1 MTLGEKIR
9 KYRTMKGLTQQE
21 LGLKVGFSAATADSR
36 IRKYERDV
44 MAPKDDIR
52 RRLADVLDVD
62 MSALS
67 DIDISSELDIMQVLF
82 FLEEE
87 YGLELVRT
95 KDKTSIVFDNDNPKL
110 ALLLSYIYTWSVHKK
125 NLPSGDDEASYEA
138 DLKYRKWKARF
149 PKDVN
154 HFWDAQR
161 KAIDEKYEIL
171 VAKISST
178 HHKIQYLSEFLILLR
193 KLVEVGISIETGHR
207 RFGVGDGGLI
217 LTFSTSQLI
226 NTNSRSVER
235 AFAEF
240 LYDINT
246 MKEYGMPYYIDL
258 STDEAG
264 TKISY
269 TLRWSALGALGIE
282 IEKIQEHEKNKSALS
297 DFEIEMFEDSFN
309 NKLSQYKLNLKEEL
323 SFRYGKN

>member
-52 RRLADVLDVD
+52 MKLADALDVD

-67 DIDISSELDIMQVLF
+67 DIDISTELDVMQVLF

-95 KDKTSIVFDNDNPKL
+95 KDKTSFVFDNKNPKL
-110 ALLLSYIYTWSVHKK
+110 ALLMSYLYTWSVEKK
-125 NLPSGDDEASYEA
+125 NLPTGDDEASYEA
-138 DLKYRKWKARF
+138 DLKYRQWKARF

-154 HFWDAQR
+154 FFWDNQFDL
-161 KAIDEKYEIL
+161 IETKYLRYVSGNSET
-171 VAKISST
+171 KS
-178 HHKIQYLSEFLILLR
+178 KIQYVSDFLIILR
-193 KLVEVGISIETGHR
+193 TLIQSNISIEAGHR
-207 RFGVGDGGLI
+207 SFGIGDGALV
-217 LTFSTSQLI
+217 LTFVTSELL
-226 NTNSRSVER
+226 SVELLSVKK
-235 AFAEF
+235 AFGKF
-240 LYDINT
+240 LSALKI
-246 MKEYGMPYYIDL
+246 MQEYGMPCYYSL
-258 STDEAG
+258 GSDEAG

-282 IEKIQEHEKNKSALS
+282 IEKIQEYEKNKSSLP
-297 DFEIEMFEDSFN
+297 DFEIEIFENSFN
-309 NKLSQYKLNLKEEL
+309 NKLSQYKLNIKEEL
-323 SFRYGKN
+323 EFRYGKK